1 MSGGQDVAGRAA
13 AVGLLEPVFQHDR
26 SAGELREVDDDV
38 GALGHAEPDARH
50 LNRSG
55 QQVAVVRDL
64 PERYG
69 CVRGIGI
76 RQKEFVETGRAAVDN
91 AEPVPPRMHL

>member
-50 LNRSG
+50 LNRPG

-64 PERYG
+64 PER
-69 CVRGIGI
+69 
-76 RQKEFVETGRAAVDN
+76 
-91 AEPVPPRMHL
+91 